1 MCCKNV
7 SAVSIQGVSWLNALE
22 LETGGRLPVFVLA
35 GVSWTC
41 AGTSDD
47 FAVECQKSCI
57 ITYHEI
63 WWKDFLFYN
72 KTMLQASC
80 CKLQATPLKHFAV
93 SLHDENLCTLSWAQ
107 QLCSPPVQ
115 TSNVDFEQLL
125 TFKNSRSL
133 QHRQRYENTRLCRTN
148 VMYLMSV
155 W

>member
-7 SAVSIQGVSWLNALE
+7 SGISVQGVSWLNALE
-22 LETGGRLPVFVLA
+22 LETGGSLPVSVLV
-35 GVSWTC
+35 GVSWKC
-41 AGTSDD
+41 AGTSDY
-47 FAVECQKSCI
+47 FTVKCQKLCI

-80 CKLQATPLKHFAV
+80 CKRQATPLKHFAV
-93 SLHDENLCTLSWAQ
+93 SLHDGNLCTLSWAQQ

-133 QHRQRYENTRLCRTN
+133 RHRQGYQSTKHLQG
-148 VMYLMSV
+148 LD
-155 W
+155 